1 MEDIYKQI
9 PIFRDWP
16 LHGEGDAGLI
26 PAQVAEYGQEHSAHW
41 SNESRIPKHK
51 EPLAFGDVDHSFS
64 TDISRAKKVDSWKQV
79 CCVRAHA
86 PRCINLEPCMY
97 ICFVHARTDMDIQ
110 VRVHEKAHAFLSAS
124 TNSDVIFET
133 CAQS

>member
-1 MEDIYKQI
+1 MEHVYSQI

-26 PAQVAEYGQEHSAHW
+26 PSEVAEYGREHSAHW
-41 SNESRIPKHK
+41 SNESRIPQHK

-79 CCVRAHA
+79 YVCMDDGDVNIHM
-86 PRCINLEPCMY
+86 PCGIVNRSYNEYCNM
-97 ICFVHARTDMDIQ
+97 RT
-110 VRVHEKAHAFLSAS
+110 
-124 TNSDVIFET
+124 
-133 CAQS
+133 